1 MWTFVLII
9 LTILFIFLLIKFW
22 IWFVNTLFKTTFK
35 NPQLDKT
42 DEKIDLHEIN
52 ELSSDSQFLA
62 DIEPNDVKVPNHMD
76 LNQVSGQTDAQKSFP
91 VILKLNDYPN
101 WVKDKGL
108 YFLKYL
114 RKDGEWVN
122 KDEPVCELS
131 VGEPMAVYHTTVLVA
146 IETGYLEHVLT
157 AEKMLKQNEVLY
169 RIHSKGNYINEIL
182 AEEGVYNHFFNGFHF
197 TFSRWLVSDGDFVR
211 KDETIYQYVDSNKI
225 QKEHKAKIDG
235 YISVYRSDPYSKDH
249 ELIYSLYENESLRI
263 EQTFINVPK
272 IINDEFTGAKRIEWA
287 EVSSAN
293 NRYWL
298 LYEKIKGV
306 KSTSDDHLT
315 DLLFSFVYQNNSDY
329 ILFHFNPK
337 QISLK
342 INDTISFLFENNE
355 KIEFRLN
362 TNPISIK
369 NYRNERVIEAK
380 SLITISELELFASQ
394 KLKKWKIYL
403 AGDDK
408 EILGG
413 NTGASKLYQLKKN
426 LQTVVQKFAK
436 EYIELVNREITDY
449 KPTYLKESP
458 KESSIQEDCCY
469 VYLMHDTTNGFTK
482 IGISNKPIYRERTLQ
497 SEKPTIEMV
506 VSKKFPVRKIAESF
520 EKSLHNTYAEKR
532 IRGEWFELTPE
543 DIEHLKESLK

>member
-9 LTILFIFLLIKFW
+9 LTVLFIFLLIKFW
-22 IWFVNTLFKTTFK
+22 PWLVNTLFKTTFK
-35 NPQLDKT
+35 NSQLNKT
-42 DEKIDLHEIN
+42 DKK
-52 ELSSDSQFLA
+52 
-62 DIEPNDVKVPNHMD
+62 NDVKVPNHAD
-76 LNQVSGQTDAQKSFP
+76 LNHSSGQSDAPKSFP
-91 VILKLNDYPN
+91 FVLKLNENPH
-101 WVKDKGL
+101 WVQEKGL

-131 VGEPMAVYHTTVLVA
+131 VGKPIAIYHKTVIVA
-146 IETGYLEHVLT
+146 NESGYLEHVLT
-157 AEKMLKQNEVLY
+157 AEKMLNQNEVLY
-169 RIHSKGNYINEIL
+169 RIHTKGKYINQIL
-182 AEEGVYNHFFNGFHF
+182 ADEGVYNHYFNGFHF

-225 QKEHKAKIDG
+225 QKEHKAKMDG
-235 YISVYRSDPYSKDH
+235 YISVYRSDPYSKGH

-293 NRYWL
+293 SRYRF
-298 LYEKIKGV
+298 LYEKIVGV
-306 KSTSDDHLT
+306 KSISDDHLIY
-315 DLLFSFVYQNNSDY
+315 LLFSFVYQNDSDY

-337 QISLK
+337 QINLK

-369 NYRNERVIEAK
+369 NYRNERFIEAK
-380 SLITISELELFASQ
+380 SLITKSELELFASQ
-394 KLKKWKIYL
+394 KLKKWKIHL
-403 AGDDK
+403 GGNDK

-413 NTGASKLYQLKKN
+413 NAGASELYRSKKN
-426 LQTVVQKFAK
+426 LQIVVQKFAK

-449 KPTYLKESP
+449 KPTYIKEQL

-469 VYLMHDTTNGFTK
+469 VYLMHDSTNGFTK
-482 IGISNKPIYRERTLQ
+482 IGISNNPMYRERTLQ

-520 EKSLHNTYAEKR
+520 E
-532 IRGEWFELTPE
+532 
-543 DIEHLKESLK
+543 

>member
-9 LTILFIFLLIKFW
+9 LTVLFIFLLIKFW
-22 IWFVNTLFKTTFK
+22 PWLVNTLFKTTFK
-35 NPQLDKT
+35 NPQLNKT
-42 DEKIDLHEIN
+42 DKK
-52 ELSSDSQFLA
+52 
-62 DIEPNDVKVPNHMD
+62 NDVKVPDHLD
-76 LNQVSGQTDAQKSFP
+76 LNLSSGQTDTPKSFP
-91 VILKLNDYPN
+91 FVLNLNERPE
-101 WVKDKGL
+101 WVQDKGL

-122 KDEPVCELS
+122 KDEPICELS
-131 VGEPMAVYHTTVLVA
+131 VGQPIAVYHTTVLVA
-146 IETGYLEHVLT
+146 IESGYLEHVLT

-169 RIHSKGNYINEIL
+169 RIHTKGNYKNEIL
-182 AEEGVYNHFFNGFHF
+182 AEEGVYNHYFNGFHF

-211 KDETIYQYVDSNKI
+211 KDETIYQFVDSNKI

-235 YISVYRSDPYSKDH
+235 YISIYRSNTKMSYLKDH
-249 ELIYSLYENESLRI
+249 ELVYSLYENEALRI

-293 NRYWL
+293 KRYWFL
-298 LYEKIKGV
+298 SEKIKGV

-337 QISLK
+337 QINLK
-342 INDTISFLFENNE
+342 INDAISFLFENNE
-355 KIEFRLN
+355 KIEFRIN
-362 TNPISIK
+362 TNPISTK

-380 SLITISELELFASQ
+380 SLITKSELELFASQ

-413 NTGASKLYQLKKN
+413 NTGASELYRSKKF
-426 LQTVVQKFAK
+426 LQIVVQKFAK

-449 KPTYLKESP
+449 KPTYIKEP
-458 KESSIQEDCCY
+458 IKESSIQEDCCY

-482 IGISNKPIYRERTLQ
+482 IGISNKPMYRERTLQ

-506 VSKKFPVRKIAESF
+506 ISKKFPIRKIAESF

-543 DIEHLKESLK
+543 DIEHLKESLT